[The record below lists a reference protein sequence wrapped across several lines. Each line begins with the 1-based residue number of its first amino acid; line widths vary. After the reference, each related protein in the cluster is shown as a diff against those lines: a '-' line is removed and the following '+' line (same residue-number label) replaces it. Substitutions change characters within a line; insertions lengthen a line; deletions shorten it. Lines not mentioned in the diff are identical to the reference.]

1 MLVGTISILM
11 LLMFAINIPI
21 GFAVLGVTL
30 LYFLLSGQLDPV
42 IAVQR
47 MVGAGETTTLL
58 AIPFF
63 VMLGSMMNYTGISKR
78 MLNLAETLTGHLPGG
93 LAQVSVVLAMLMG
106 GLSASSLADAAMET
120 KMLVPEM
127 EKRGYDRGFAAAVI
141 ASAAQITPIIPPGI
155 GLILYGF
162 LADVSIG
169 KMFMAGVLPGLL
181 LTALN
186 MAVVHWV
193 SKRRGYLPTREKKAT
208 VKEVGMAVKD
218 AFWSI
223 FLVVVIIGGIR
234 AGIFTPT
241 EAGAVAV
248 FYVLII
254 GLFVYKEMKISD
266 LKGAILEAARS
277 TSTIMFII
285 MAASAFAWV
294 LTWEQVAANVAT
306 FVTSFTSSQVVFLI
320 AVNIF
325 LVILGCFIEGNAA
338 MIVIIPLLMPT
349 VHAMGIDPIH
359 FGIVMIIN
367 LAIGTLTPPMGTVML
382 LISGLTGVKVDKFT
396 RELLPFYGANLVA
409 LLLITFIPAI
419 SLILPSTMK

>member
-367 LAIGTLTPPMGTVML
+367 LAIGTITPPMGTVML